1 MMKEITLKD
10 VMDAFNSVYTDILK
24 FERPVRETSQFVYGK
39 EVHIPR
45 FSLKPNTQPEVD
57 IYELESWRVK
67 IPYIEDIFEFI
78 PTCRHRLESF
88 MQEKMHEK
96 EPDCS
101 LWKDYTCHQL
111 CDWEFLE
118 DKRGSIFDSDGYLT
132 FVKYAVILR
141 NELWN

>member
-1 MMKEITLKD
+1 MPNYFKFKVKEICNKH
-10 VMDAFNSVYTDILK
+10 YTDILK

-45 FSLKPNTQPEVD
+45 FSLKPDAQPDID
-57 IYELESWRVK
+57 IYELETWIVK
-67 IPYIEDIFEFI
+67 VPYIEDIFELI
-78 PTCRHRLESF
+78 PSCRNRLESF
-88 MQEKMHEK
+88 MQEKMYEK
-96 EPDCS
+96 ESDS
-101 LWKDYTCHQL
+101 RKWKDYTCHQL

-118 DKRGSIFDSDGYLT
+118 DENGVILDSDGYLM